1 MTSDYLIY
9 VTISTNICGKS
20 KTFSQES
27 TLAESSLTILIV
39 VSRVFYLN
47 FFVQLTYIH
56 TYTYIYIHIYI
67 LYIIIY
73 IYLCIHTYKYI
84 YITYIYIHILI
95 YVHYIYTYIYTYI
108 CVIYIS
114 LHICIYLYSGY
125 INISSQNDLLKNNQL
140 LMQECQT

>member
-56 TYTYIYIHIYI
+56 TYT
-67 LYIIIY
+67 
-73 IYLCIHTYKYI
+73 
-84 YITYIYIHILI
+84 
-95 YVHYIYTYIYTYI
+95 
-108 CVIYIS
+108 
-114 LHICIYLYSGY
+114 
-125 INISSQNDLLKNNQL
+125 
-140 LMQECQT
+140 